1 MNDNIIIITQVSG
14 LGAAVPAVLV
24 RSEKNVAGRH
34 QRDRHPD
41 PTPHLTADMAAGLVG
56 RGL

>member
-1 MNDNIIIITQVSG
+1 MIIITQVSG